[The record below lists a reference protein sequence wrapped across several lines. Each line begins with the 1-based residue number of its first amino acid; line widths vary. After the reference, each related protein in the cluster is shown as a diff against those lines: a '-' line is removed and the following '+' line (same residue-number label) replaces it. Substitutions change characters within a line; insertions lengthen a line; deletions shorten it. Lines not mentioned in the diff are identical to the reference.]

1 MRSVVLSV
9 PVWLLLGAAA
19 LAQGTA
25 NAPPPLP
32 PSDQAASPLPPNLA
46 PPAAMPAPAQQPA
59 TLGGQEPVSTGAANL
74 NQQDQP
80 YRKVAP
86 ALPTPEL
93 GPNAT
98 PVDYLHAAEA
108 ALAGGRTGEAQQ
120 SLEMAQTRLLD
131 RSVPYGQ
138 VNTPIKSPAIDTI
151 SQALQALGAGDR
163 AQTMQLIQAAIHQAE
178 AAR

>member
-9 PVWLLLGAAA
+9 PVWLLLGTAA
-19 LAQGTA
+19 LAQGTP
-25 NAPPPLP
+25 NLPPPLP
-32 PSDQAASPLPPNLA
+32 PSDQAASPLPPNTA
-46 PPAAMPAPAQQPA
+46 PPAAMPAPAQPPA
-59 TLGGQEPVSTGAANL
+59 AMGGQEPVSTNAANL

-93 GPNAT
+93 GPNAS
-98 PVDYLHAAEA
+98 PADYLRAAES

-138 VNTPIKSPAIDTI
+138 VTTPIRSPAIDTI

-163 AQTMQLIQAAIHQAE
+163 VQAMQMIRAAMHQAE
-178 AAR
+178 AAH